1 MRKAV
6 GGMRKVVG
14 GVRKVVGGVRKV
26 VCFPKTTPAFGVD
39 GSSGD
44 LLIFPGL
51 RRLASG
57 ERLRY

>member
-1 MRKAV
+1 MRKA
-6 GGMRKVVG
+6 VG

-26 VCFPKTTPAFGVD
+26 VCFPKTTPVFGVD

-44 LLIFPGL
+44 LLIFPGP